1 MSDEM
6 RLIQN
11 NMQVIEE
18 LHHKIMALEMKH
30 RHLDKRMDGWVSQ
43 IIKYKEDI
51 DDKIWDDKQ
60 EIDELKSYIVSMRKI
75 QQSQDTQ
82 HAELESVLKELS
94 AKDDSGAKDFES
106 QKNQIPEDIKPLYL
120 KAFSPPEVFELG

>member
-18 LHHKIMALEMKH
+18 LHHKIMALEKKH

-82 HAELESVLKELS
+82 HAELESVLK
-94 AKDDSGAKDFES
+94 
-106 QKNQIPEDIKPLYL
+106 
-120 KAFSPPEVFELG
+120 